1 MDCSI
6 IVPPHLYVT
15 GNYMYGS
22 DQVTRN
28 NWSGISL
35 HSGASTDVIK
45 SDTRFVP
52 EGYERTTLLSMHSAE
67 TAFSKVLSFAG
78 ASYKKDAIDQ
88 RIAYETEQGV
98 YTYNGSNGSTGGL
111 IDTQGDVGGW
121 PEYASLNP
129 LTDSDQDGM
138 PDVWETANGLNP
150 QDATDA
156 AAYTLDSNQWYTNI
170 EVYANSLV
178 EDLVKAQTADAI
190 EGIDEYISA
199 DSAERILEGDW
210 DILVDAID
218 TIGNKAVIDKAALDR
233 GLPVYAS
240 MGAAM
245 HFDPSAVRIAT
256 LKKTDTCPLA
266 SQLRRQMRD
275 VDTSGMICVYSAEPV
290 TAKTEDRDEHGKS
303 VLGSLS
309 TIPAIFGMTLASLV
323 IRRITGY

>member
-1 MDCSI
+1 MKEKRRIDLCSAAI
-6 IVPPHLYVT
+6 LTLQVLLLMFLTWRFGAQHL
-15 GNYMYGS
+15 
-22 DQVTRN
+22 D
-28 NWSGISL
+28 
-35 HSGASTDVIK
+35 
-45 SDTRFVP
+45 
-52 EGYERTTLLSMHSAE
+52 
-67 TAFSKVLSFAG
+67 
-78 ASYKKDAIDQ
+78 
-88 RIAYETEQGV
+88 
-98 YTYNGSNGSTGGL
+98 
-111 IDTQGDVGGW
+111 GD
-121 PEYASLNP
+121 
-129 LTDSDQDGM
+129 
-138 PDVWETANGLNP
+138 
-150 QDATDA
+150 
-156 AAYTLDSNQWYTNI
+156 
-170 EVYANSLV
+170 
-178 EDLVKAQTADAI
+178 
-190 EGIDEYISA
+190 

-323 IRRITGY
+323 IRRITGC